1 MRYTFL
7 EASNLTVWSEVFMGV
22 ADFLELKTSYFR
34 RQNTQNLPARHSTYY
49 EKKWDIYLLSD
60 DIILAFGDTYLGV

>member
-1 MRYTFL
+1 MR
-7 EASNLTVWSEVFMGV
+7 V